1 MAKKSEIGYREI
13 LSSIRQKN
21 FAPVYI
27 LMGEEPYYLDMLS
40 KALETN
46 VIEDETTREFNSVV
60 FYGADSNIEK
70 VVASAQ
76 QFPAMGGL
84 QLVMLKEAQS
94 MPQAKKSLDKL
105 EGYLKHPN
113 RTTVLVIVF
122 KDDSLPATSKLIKAA
137 AKGGAIVYNSEKL
150 RDYQL
155 PSAVKDY
162 CQSRGF
168 RIEDKAATL
177 LSEYIGSPLSKLFGE
192 IDKLCVAVPKEAR
205 RITAADIELN
215 IGISKDYNNFELVKA
230 LSRRDY
236 GTAMGIVTY
245 FKSNPKQ
252 NPVVITTATLFNFY
266 VRLVLALFSPDR
278 SDNGLMKELEVKN
291 VWALTDVKSGMENY
305 NASQA
310 VEAIHILRDFDCK
323 TKGIGS
329 TQNEYELLRELI
341 FRLVTL

>member
-27 LMGEEPYYLDMLS
+27 LMGEEPYYLDLLS
-40 KALETN
+40 KSLEAN
-46 VIEDETTREFNSVV
+46 VIEDDTTREFNSVV
-60 FYGADSNIEK
+60 FYGADASIEK

-94 MPQAKKSLDKL
+94 MPQAKKTLDKL
-105 EGYLKHPN
+105 EGYVKRPN
-113 RTTVLVIVF
+113 QTTVLVIVL
-122 KDDSLPATSKLIKAA
+122 KDDVLPSTSKLIKAA
-137 AKGGAIVYNSEKL
+137 SKGGAIVYNSERL

-155 PSAVKDY
+155 PTAVKDY
-162 CQSRGF
+162 CNSKGF
-168 RIEDKAATL
+168 KIEDKAATL

-192 IDKLCVAVPKEAR
+192 VDKLCVAVSKER
-205 RITAADIELN
+205 GRITAADIELN

-236 GTAMGIVTY
+236 VAAMGIITY

-252 NPVVITTATLFNFY
+252 NPVVMTTATLFNFY
-266 VRLVLALFSPDR
+266 ARLVLALFSADR
-278 SDNGLMKELEVKN
+278 SDNGLMKELDVKN
-291 VWALTDVKSGMENY
+291 VWALTDVKAGMEHY
-305 NASQA
+305 NAAQA

-329 TQNEYELLRELI
+329 NQNEYELLRELI

>member
-21 FAPVYI
+21 FASVYI
-27 LMGEEPYYLDMLS
+27 LMGEEPYYLDLLT
-40 KALETN
+40 KALETK
-46 VIEDETTREFNSVV
+46 VIEDESTREFNSVV
-60 FYGADSNIEK
+60 FYGADANIEK

-105 EGYLKHPN
+105 EGYVSHPN
-113 RTTVLVIVF
+113 KTTVLVIVF
-122 KDDSLPATSKLIKAA
+122 KDDVLSSTSKLIKAA
-137 AKGGAIVYNSEKL
+137 SKGGAIVYNSEKL

-155 PSAVKDY
+155 PAAVKDY
-162 CQSRGF
+162 CQHKGF
-168 RIEDKAATL
+168 KIEDKAATL

-192 IDKLCVAVPKEAR
+192 VDKLCVAVSKESG
-205 RITAADIELN
+205 RITIADIEQN

-236 GTAMGIVTY
+236 VAAMGIVTY
-245 FKSNPKQ
+245 FKLNPKQ
-252 NPVVITTATLFNFY
+252 NPVIVTTSTLFNFY
-266 VRLVLALFSPDR
+266 VRLILALFSSDR

-291 VWALTDVKSGMENY
+291 VWALTDVKAGMENY
-305 NASQA
+305 NATQA
-310 VEAIHILRDFDCK
+310 VEAIHVLRDFDCK
-323 TKGIGS
+323 TKGIGCN
-329 TQNEYELLRELI
+329 QNEYELLRELI